1 MLKEAMDNQG
11 GSAGKLIKDKGR
23 REIKRRVALSA
34 SWEVVKVCAHELSL
48 EPDSV
53 FWRGQLAG
61 TMTNIEKLEL
71 RMIPHD
77 QENTAP
83 GRVMTS
89 GAAIK

>member
-53 FWRGQLAG
+53 FWRGQLSGA
-61 TMTNIEKLEL
+61 MSKIEKLEL
-71 RMIPHD
+71 RPVAD
-77 QENTAP
+77 SENTAP